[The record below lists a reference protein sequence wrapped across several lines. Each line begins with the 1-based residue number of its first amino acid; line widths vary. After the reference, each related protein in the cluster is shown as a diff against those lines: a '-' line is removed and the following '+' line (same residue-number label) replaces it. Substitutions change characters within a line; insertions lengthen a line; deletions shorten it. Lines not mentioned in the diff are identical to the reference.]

1 MDKRIGFLGFFS
13 AAALLGAI
21 ACTTTTTTTETPA
34 GDAGTTKGD
43 ASATKDSGGSSSSSS
58 SGGGGDSGADPDQA
72 CGEEA
77 SLQGC
82 AQCCAT
88 NHPTGYKTFADTLL
102 ACACEGTGADGGA
115 GPCAEDCADTACN
128 STPAQPTAACNTCLQ
143 NSVGQGGGCQQAV
156 SDACTA
162 EADCLA
168 QQKCVAQC
176 QGKK

>member
-1 MDKRIGFLGFFS
+1 MDKRIGFFGLVS
-13 AAALLGAI
+13 VAALSGAI
-21 ACTTTTTTTETPA
+21 ACTTSTTTTETTPNS
-34 GDAGTTKGD
+34 GDGGTAKDGGSST
-43 ASATKDSGGSSSSSS
+43 TKDSGGGSS
-58 SGGGGDSGADPDQA
+58 SGDSGSSTDPDQA

-88 NHPTGYKTFADTLL
+88 NHPSGYKTFADTLL
-102 ACACEGTGADGGA
+102 ACACDGTGADGGT
-115 GPCAEDCADTACN
+115 GPCATDCQDTACA
-128 STPAQPTAACNTCLQ
+128 STPATPTAACNTCLQ
-143 NSVGQGGGCQQAV
+143 GSVGSGGACQQAV

-162 EADCLA
+162 EQDCLA